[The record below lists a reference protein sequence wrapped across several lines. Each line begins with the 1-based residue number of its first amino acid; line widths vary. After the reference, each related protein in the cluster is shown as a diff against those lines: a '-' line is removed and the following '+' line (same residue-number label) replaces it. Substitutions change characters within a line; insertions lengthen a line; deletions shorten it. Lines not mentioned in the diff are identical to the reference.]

1 MVPESMIREL
11 LDHVALHLH
20 GSHDEMAAS
29 LRGRFPAIHVTV
41 CSDDDMPSRVPFVAE
56 NPHCRLYYVASGEHC
71 LSLTDDADVATGV
84 VLGLIVL
91 VDLRKQADE
100 STVARVVT

>member
-20 GSHDEMAAS
+20 GSHDEVAAS

-41 CSDDDMPSRVPFVAE
+41 CSDDDMPSRVRSSRKTRIAVFITLLPV
-56 NPHCRLYYVASGEHC
+56 S
-71 LSLTDDADVATGV
+71 
-84 VLGLIVL
+84 IV
-91 VDLRKQADE
+91 
-100 STVARVVT
+100 